1 MITKTKTTKKAAD
14 AERLPNIHPGR
25 IIRTQVLDARGLTQS
40 QLAKATGLP
49 ISRINDLINERR
61 GITVDSAIRLGKAL
75 GLPPQFWINLQVSY
89 DMEEAMLAKQKEYS
103 AIKPLPLP
111 AAA

>member
-1 MITKTKTTKKAAD
+1 MKTKRKAAKKVAV

-25 IIRTQVLDARGLTQS
+25 IIRTQVLEARGLTQT
-40 QLAKATGLP
+40 QLARATGLP

-75 GLPPQFWINLQVSY
+75 GLPPQFWINLQTSY
-89 DMEEAMLAKQKEYS
+89 DMEEALRAKQDEYS

-111 AAA
+111 VAA